1 MKFVGKSI
9 RLPWVVALIVLLGLV
24 AAGAVVALQSP
35 LAPPV
40 SRIEV
45 LEKYPHARDAF
56 TQGLLLHDGKF
67 YESTGLYGQ
76 SSLRRVDPETGTV
89 ELKIDLPAQYF
100 AEGLALV
107 DDRLI
112 QLTWREN
119 TAFVYDRET
128 FEQIDQ
134 FTYEGEGWGLDY
146 DGERLVMSN
155 GSNFLTFR
163 DPVTFEVQGRVAVTH
178 AGKPLMSLNELE
190 CHVGFVYANLW
201 MRDEIA
207 KIDPNSGHVVEMINA
222 VGLLSDAERQGA
234 DVLNGIAV
242 NRETGQFYVTGKK
255 WPALFK
261 VKFVPQGEEP

>member
-9 RLPWVVALIVLLGLV
+9 RLPWAVALIVLLGLV
-24 AAGAVVALQSP
+24 AGGAVLALQNP
-35 LAPPV
+35 LAPALSKV
-40 SRIEV
+40 EV
-45 LEKYPHARDAF
+45 LEKYPHGRDAF
-56 TQGLLLHDGKF
+56 TQGLLLHEGKF
-67 YESTGLYGQ
+67 YESTGLYGE

-107 DDRLI
+107 EDRLI

-119 TAFVYDRET
+119 TALVYDRET

-134 FTYEGEGWGLDY
+134 FTYEGEGWGLDF

-155 GSNFLTFR
+155 GTNFLTFR

-178 AGKPLMSLNELE
+178 LGKPLMSLNELE
-190 CHVGFVYANLW
+190 CYGGFVYANLW

-207 KIDPNSGHVVEMINA
+207 KIDPNSGRVVEMINA
-222 VGLLSDAERQGA
+222 VGLLNETEREGV

-242 NRETGQFYVTGKK
+242 DRGSGQFYVTGKK

-261 VKFVPQGEEP
+261 VKFVPLGEEQ